1 MKRLNKITSVIAT
14 MALLSLTTLSNPAL
28 ADNELKLNQISIMP
42 KYESLNISI
51 KSENIEEEEGLQT
64 TIFGLPQNMG
74 PIDRSLRGVIA
85 AGLLGTGIYGLST
98 GAITKEASWTMI
110 GVSAIPIAT
119 ASTGYCPLYQVF
131 GLKYSF

>member
-85 AGLLGTGIYGLST
+85 AGLIGTGIYGLST
-98 GAITKEASWTMI
+98 DAITKEASWTMI